1 MRKGCSL
8 VCYGAYLDMTG
19 NAFIV
24 SSNFFIKVEG
34 QSVSLSRK
42 IFGCS
47 DKSFFFFFAG
57 AIVNPFGW
65 IEKKKKKKSHSEYV
79 HVCKFIVCQSF
90 GEFVVSLSWGLHGN
104 LYMHL
109 SNSTFLNRGFA
120 AVFCPKCQCI
130 FMAANT
136 FCKLINRFKHVV
148 RHLAAVHTIICGSVL
163 NISCKIFWV
172 FVFQS
177 FEEEEKKEKKRV
189 SQGNKESMIVL
200 VFFVRCCFTTVI
212 KKAESRLQRC
222 VCSHCLFLFCSFFF
236 VP

>member
-1 MRKGCSL
+1 
-8 VCYGAYLDMTG
+8 
-19 NAFIV
+19 
-24 SSNFFIKVEG
+24 
-34 QSVSLSRK
+34 
-42 IFGCS
+42 
-47 DKSFFFFFAG
+47 
-57 AIVNPFGW
+57 
-65 IEKKKKKKSHSEYV
+65 
-79 HVCKFIVCQSF
+79 
-90 GEFVVSLSWGLHGN
+90 
-104 LYMHL
+104 MHL

-163 NISCKIFWV
+163 NISWKIFWV

-200 VFFVRCCFTTVI
+200 GFFCPLLLYNSYQKGREQTTKMCLQPLLVSFLFRESI
-212 KKAESRLQRC
+212 FYMYNYSRLILQGWYWFPTLTMC
-222 VCSHCLFLFCSFFF
+222 KVDFYHLLPPFLVLMVFIFASSLFGLLVMMCAQMS
-236 VP
+236 VLQM